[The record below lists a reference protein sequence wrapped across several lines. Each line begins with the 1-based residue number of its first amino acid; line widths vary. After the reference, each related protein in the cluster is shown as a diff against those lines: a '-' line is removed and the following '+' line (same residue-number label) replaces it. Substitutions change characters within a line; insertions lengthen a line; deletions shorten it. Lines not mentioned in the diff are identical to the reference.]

1 MKYSTMKFEE
11 ADELRRVIDNDD
23 IYDNVVSYTDYD
35 HKEIN
40 PDVIFDLLQNLNDDE
55 MKDEYSF
62 TADELVEALENALG
76 KEVYDDLM
84 NGKLDFISV
93 IY

>member
-1 MKYSTMKFEE
+1 MKYETTKFEE

-23 IYDNVVSYTDYD
+23 IYNNIVAYTDYD
-35 HKEIN
+35 HREIN
-40 PDVIFDLLQNLNDDE
+40 RDIIFDLLQNLNDDE
-55 MKDEYSF
+55 MKDENSF

>member
-1 MKYSTMKFEE
+1 MKFEE

>member
-1 MKYSTMKFEE
+1 MAYNTMKFEE

-35 HKEIN
+35 HREIN
-40 PDVIFDLLQNLNDDE
+40 HDIIFDLLQNLNDDE

>member
-1 MKYSTMKFEE
+1 
-11 ADELRRVIDNDD
+11 
-23 IYDNVVSYTDYD
+23 
-35 HKEIN
+35 
-40 PDVIFDLLQNLNDDE
+40 

>member
-1 MKYSTMKFEE
+1 MAYNTMKFEE

-35 HKEIN
+35 HREIN
-40 PDVIFDLLQNLNDDE
+40 HDVIFDLLQNLNDYE